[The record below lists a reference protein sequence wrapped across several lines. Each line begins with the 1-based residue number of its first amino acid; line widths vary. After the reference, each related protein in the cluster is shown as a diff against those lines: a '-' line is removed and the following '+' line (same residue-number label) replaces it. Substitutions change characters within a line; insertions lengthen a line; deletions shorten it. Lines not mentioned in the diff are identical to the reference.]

1 MHQYC
6 CKTHKC
12 AHFYSFSKL
21 GATLG
26 TLPPGPAAQVQSR
39 GQNRLLTLRYTPE
52 EAISEKILKFRSH
65 SSDICKKCNFY
76 QNSPFSQKLN
86 ITTLYSENWTFF
98 KTHEIEYTPSTMF
111 KRHYIDEI
119 EYPPSPI
126 CGEKPQFESNVT
138 SFQFRQN
145 ASAFWRGIYYMFIT

>member
-1 MHQYC
+1 MNNGQYC
-6 CKTHKC
+6 CKSDKC

-65 SSDICKKCNFY
+65 SSDICKKCNFT
-76 QNSPFSQKLN
+76 QNLHFLKN
-86 ITTLYSENWTFF
+86 
-98 KTHEIEYTPSTMF
+98 
-111 KRHYIDEI
+111 
-119 EYPPSPI
+119 
-126 CGEKPQFESNVT
+126 
-138 SFQFRQN
+138 
-145 ASAFWRGIYYMFIT
+145 

>member
-1 MHQYC
+1 MRTQRVYIVGGLGCQQVHRGANWGPVSYEKISYLRSLQIMHQYC

-39 GQNRLLTLRYTPE
+39 GQNRLWTLRYTPE

-65 SSDICKKCNFY
+65 SSDICKN
-76 QNSPFSQKLN
+76 
-86 ITTLYSENWTFF
+86 
-98 KTHEIEYTPSTMF
+98 
-111 KRHYIDEI
+111 
-119 EYPPSPI
+119 
-126 CGEKPQFESNVT
+126 
-138 SFQFRQN
+138 
-145 ASAFWRGIYYMFIT
+145 